1 MRLPFR
7 RYSLATLFVVITIA
21 SVGMA
26 VVHYAGRRSIQNLQ
40 DAVLQNTPSEY
51 LFSADLQ
58 YADEVAAVSRWGV
71 AGDAARLLA
80 GWASDDQQKLR
91 TNARRALSEFLS
103 EMPSDVLLEWL
114 SEDFGGWAAGELAR
128 RKDSVFSE
136 LQRILL
142 NSPNEKERGFAVYV
156 FLQSGVTERTSVSD
170 VTLMCEVLRHDP
182 SPLVR
187 CTCAGALRYSKSFL
201 SASVPALIHAVNNDS
216 DVDVVF
222 SSARVLGQLNDAC
235 FDQVS
240 GRLLAMLASRDANAR
255 LSGVWAIGVF
265 SAHAGEALPVLRTM
279 ATSDEDHAVRKE
291 AAEMVEYIE
300 KATQ

>member
-7 RYSLATLFVVITIA
+7 RYSLETLFVVITIT

-51 LFSADLQ
+51 LFSAELQ

-71 AGDAARLLA
+71 AGDAAKLLA

-91 TNARRALSEFLS
+91 TNARRALSELLN

-114 SEDFGGWAAGELAR
+114 SEDFGGWVAVELAG

-136 LQRILL
+136 LQSILL
-142 NSPNEKERGFAVYV
+142 NAPDEKERGFAALV
-156 FLQSGVTERTSVSD
+156 FAQAATFDLATPRD
-170 VTLMCEVLRHDP
+170 VELMCDVLRHDP

-187 CTCAGALRYSKSFL
+187 GTCAGALKYSPSFL
-201 SASVPALIHAVNNDS
+201 SASVPALIHSVNNDA
-216 DVDVVF
+216 DIDVVF

-240 GRLLAMLASRDANAR
+240 GRLLAMLASRDVKTR
-255 LSGVWAIGVF
+255 LRGVWAISWF

-279 ATSDEDHAVRKE
+279 AASDEDDDARKQ